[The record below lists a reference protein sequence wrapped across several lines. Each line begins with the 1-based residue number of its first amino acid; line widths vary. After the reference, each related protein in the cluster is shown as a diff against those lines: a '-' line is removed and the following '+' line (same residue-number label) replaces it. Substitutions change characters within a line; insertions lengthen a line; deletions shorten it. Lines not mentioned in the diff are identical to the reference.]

1 MENSKVRNEQEKINE
16 KNVSPEGCKKTRQQK
31 TKIETNSA
39 HNSLKPNKKAKAEG
53 GEESKKVS
61 EDPNEFEEYSK
72 ETNSFQLQNKQNVL
86 EATNEI
92 HQNLGHP
99 LQPNFG

>member
-1 MENSKVRNEQEKINE
+1 MPEQY
-16 KNVSPEGCKKTRQQK
+16 EGSRISTQYCTTRKYDCKRADATAKKR
-31 TKIETNSA
+31 E
-39 HNSLKPNKKAKAEG
+39 KAKAEG